1 MIRAH
6 QAMLKKL
13 SPEMREAVKPFIK
26 EYEALSKGEVHTIR
40 AYYGYVKS
48 GIPEVDVEIKARFFW
63 QSDSSACFEQKPQ
76 KKSADLSFCDYL
88 VECSPELLSFNE
100 RIENFVNE
108 TEAVGKE
115 KFGDKDALWMEFFW
129 NSPLC

>member
-1 MIRAH
+1 MIKAH
-6 QAMLKKL
+6 QEMLKKL

-48 GIPEVDVEIKARFFW
+48 DMPEVDVEIKVRIFW
-63 QSDSSACFEQKPQ
+63 R
-76 KKSADLSFCDYL
+76 ADLSASFERKPSKKDMKIPFCDYL
-88 VECSPELLSFNE
+88 VENSPELMFFND
-100 RIENFVNE
+100 RIRNFVNE

-115 KFGDKDALWMEFFW
+115 KFGDKDALWTEFFW

>member
-1 MIRAH
+1 MIKAH
-6 QAMLKKL
+6 QEMLKKL

-40 AYYGYVKS
+40 AYFGYIKS
-48 GIPEVDVEIKARFFW
+48 DMPETDVEIKARLFW
-63 QSDSSACFEQKPQ
+63 QSDLTASFERKSS
-76 KKSADLSFCDYL
+76 KKDMKIPFCDYL
-88 VECSPELLSFNE
+88 VEQSPELMFFND
-100 RIENFVNE
+100 RIRNFINE

-115 KFGDKDALWMEFFW
+115 KFGDKDALWNEFFW